1 MDPVLLHPSYF
12 GPVSQWVAFT
22 KAEAVVF
29 ESEDNYQKQ
38 TYRNRMYIYDANG
51 KLTLNIPIKHSAAL
65 GLPKKARQKYRDIQI
80 ENAFPWQLQH
90 WRAFKASYQTSPF
103 FEFYEDELRPLYEN
117 NFKYLLDFNYR
128 CMEFVAD
135 SLQADW
141 TFDQTLEY
149 ELRPEGMLD
158 LRNLVN
164 AKSDSGFENERYHQ
178 VFEEKQGFLKNLC
191 ILDLIFNEGPASLAY
206 LQEQIL

>member
-1 MDPVLLHPSYF
+1 
-12 GPVSQWVAFT
+12 
-22 KAEAVVF
+22 
-29 ESEDNYQKQ
+29 
-38 TYRNRMYIYDANG
+38 
-51 KLTLNIPIKHSAAL
+51 
-65 GLPKKARQKYRDIQI
+65 
-80 ENAFPWQLQH
+80 
-90 WRAFKASYQTSPF
+90 
-103 FEFYEDELRPLYEN
+103 
-117 NFKYLLDFNYR
+117 
-128 CMEFVAD
+128 MEFVAD

-206 LQEQIL
+206 LQEQNL